1 MSKSETGA
9 VWKIEFCLAFDFF
22 WISDFELVILFV
34 LAFLASL
41 GVIIID
47 SIIEVF

>member
-1 MSKSETGA
+1 
-9 VWKIEFCLAFDFF
+9 
-22 WISDFELVILFV
+22 VILFV